1 MEGTIVKKPF
11 KIIAEVGSSL
21 IFSILVII
29 VFEHYWYKIDI
40 QSLRD
45 DVAERVNYL
54 ESEIQ
59 LTMSEISAIRNFY
72 IASESVSEQHFEAFS
87 SPAVEKHSGIIALS
101 YIESVPDSNRTAYE
115 NKMRSLYDPGFEI
128 TVKDDSG
135 ALVRSPKKDFYYVVT
150 HITPLDA
157 NRSALGFDIVSNAVR
172 YAALETASRTGLPVG
187 SDVIS
192 LVQLDESQLGFLVV
206 LPIIPDSSSLDP
218 SISFHNKSHAF
229 VSAVYQVQPLVETTM
244 KRIGWSKLQLEIFDV
259 AHGDTVLIFKNGTK
273 SLSYP
278 SLARK
283 EPLQNTHKISFAEK
297 EWIVIF
303 SPTPDWHLSHNLV
316 PKSQLYLII
325 FLVVVISQTIVIR
338 LYNNKKLVQN
348 TAQELRQFIET
359 ANAPIFGIDANG
371 KVNEW
376 NDTAAKITGFTKDE
390 VLGRDLVK
398 EFITDDYQKNVKAVL
413 DDALQGKEAS
423 NYEFPLFTK
432 DQRRLMVLLN
442 ASTRRNIDGNITGV
456 LGVGQDITE
465 LERFRE
471 KAEVDR
477 MKTDFLSMA
486 AHELR
491 TPLTSIQG
499 FSEIMLSR
507 QNIDT
512 KQRQRYLGLI
522 NKQALRLGEIINDLL
537 DISRIEAGKSF
548 TIEKESCIIG
558 ESIELVAEPFIVQSK
573 IHKFEIMLPDKSI
586 ELNVDKEKMDQV
598 LRNLLSNA
606 VKYSPD
612 GGKIQIKGKLEKDSY
627 HVSVQ
632 DEGLGMSPE
641 QVDKIFDKFYRADTG
656 NTAIEGTGLGM
667 NIVKHII
674 EAHDGEIRVESEP
687 KIGTKVTFILPLKQ
701 T

>member
-1 MEGTIVKKPF
+1 
-11 KIIAEVGSSL
+11 
-21 IFSILVII
+21 
-29 VFEHYWYKIDI
+29 
-40 QSLRD
+40 
-45 DVAERVNYL
+45 
-54 ESEIQ
+54 
-59 LTMSEISAIRNFY
+59 
-72 IASESVSEQHFEAFS
+72 
-87 SPAVEKHSGIIALS
+87 
-101 YIESVPDSNRTAYE
+101 
-115 NKMRSLYDPGFEI
+115 
-128 TVKDDSG
+128 
-135 ALVRSPKKDFYYVVT
+135 
-150 HITPLDA
+150 
-157 NRSALGFDIVSNAVR
+157 
-172 YAALETASRTGLPVG
+172 
-187 SDVIS
+187 
-192 LVQLDESQLGFLVV
+192 
-206 LPIIPDSSSLDP
+206 
-218 SISFHNKSHAF
+218 
-229 VSAVYQVQPLVETTM
+229 
-244 KRIGWSKLQLEIFDV
+244 
-259 AHGDTVLIFKNGTK
+259 
-273 SLSYP
+273 
-278 SLARK
+278 
-283 EPLQNTHKISFAEK
+283 
-297 EWIVIF
+297 
-303 SPTPDWHLSHNLV
+303 
-316 PKSQLYLII
+316 
-325 FLVVVISQTIVIR
+325 
-338 LYNNKKLVQN
+338 
-348 TAQELRQFIET
+348 
-359 ANAPIFGIDANG
+359 
-371 KVNEW
+371 
-376 NDTAAKITGFTKDE
+376 
-390 VLGRDLVK
+390 
-398 EFITDDYQKNVKAVL
+398 
-413 DDALQGKEAS
+413 
-423 NYEFPLFTK
+423 
-432 DQRRLMVLLN
+432 MVLLN

>member
-1 MEGTIVKKPF
+1 
-11 KIIAEVGSSL
+11 
-21 IFSILVII
+21 
-29 VFEHYWYKIDI
+29 
-40 QSLRD
+40 
-45 DVAERVNYL
+45 
-54 ESEIQ
+54 
-59 LTMSEISAIRNFY
+59 
-72 IASESVSEQHFEAFS
+72 
-87 SPAVEKHSGIIALS
+87 
-101 YIESVPDSNRTAYE
+101 
-115 NKMRSLYDPGFEI
+115 
-128 TVKDDSG
+128 
-135 ALVRSPKKDFYYVVT
+135 
-150 HITPLDA
+150 
-157 NRSALGFDIVSNAVR
+157 VR

>member
-157 NRSALGFDIVSNAVR
+157 NRSALGFDIGSNAVR